1 MLRREF
7 LGRPVS
13 AGTFWL
19 TYLSLS
25 YSYTAL
31 FFRLSRQ
38 QFSDA
43 LDLCQ
48 IQSIVFKCSPS
59 ELSSLGITNSLMV
72 WRVARA
78 DCVEKSAHNSCR
90 AVKMKFGDIFS
101 CIGIGPG
108 KENGQSSIQQR
119 LVQWMEKFSKR
130 CDPRKRGRRV
140 RQTAENLLKKSAG
153 CSLRE
158 AREGWREGA
167 ITSVVAGPETR
178 TTAIAE
184 RPGAVERA

>member
-1 MLRREF
+1 M
-7 LGRPVS
+7 
-13 AGTFWL
+13 

-25 YSYTAL
+25 YSHTAL

-38 QFSDA
+38 QLSDA
-43 LDLCQ
+43 LDLGQ
-48 IQSIVFKCSPS
+48 IQSVVFKCPPS
-59 ELSSLGITNSLMV
+59 ERSSLGVTNSLMV

-78 DCVEKSAHNSCR
+78 DCMEKSAHNGCR
-90 AVKMKFGDIFS
+90 AVNMKFGDIFS

-108 KENGQSSIQQR
+108 KENSQSSIKQR
-119 LVQWMEKFSKR
+119 LIQWMEEFSKG
-130 CDPRKRGRRV
+130 CDPRKRRRRV
-140 RQTAENLLKKSAG
+140 RQTVENLLKRSGG

-158 AREGWREGA
+158 GSERA
-167 ITSVVAGPETR
+167 ITSAVAGPETR